1 MIYVPFIDLW
11 ERLYTKSGKRGLPIG
26 FHPKPE
32 GIDRDLIPP
41 RVIRSP
47 QPYKVLH
54 SLGILRVI
62 QDPQHLVVPVNTA
75 AIFRRATSFP
85 LVDIN
90 HPVEEW
96 GEGKSTKTT
105 HVSPYREFCIILY
118 N

>member
-62 QDPQHLVVPVNTA
+62 QDPQHLVVPVHTA

-96 GEGKSTKTT
+96 G
-105 HVSPYREFCIILY
+105 
-118 N
+118 